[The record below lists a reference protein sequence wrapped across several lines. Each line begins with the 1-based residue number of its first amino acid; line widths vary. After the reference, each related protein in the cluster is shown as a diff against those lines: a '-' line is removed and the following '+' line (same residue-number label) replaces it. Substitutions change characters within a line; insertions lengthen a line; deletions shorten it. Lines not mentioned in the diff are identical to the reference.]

1 MEPILS
7 LGEEGSFGQENVIEL
22 PTQINSTTMAQWQRH
37 CSPEVIQAQILKL
50 KALRIDK
57 LNIDYKLVDRS
68 NDDRPYMVSE
78 DEDEN
83 EDDEKDG
90 AITEANAG
98 KNFVAD
104 ADQDVSIRKQ

>member
-1 MEPILS
+1 
-7 LGEEGSFGQENVIEL
+7 
-22 PTQINSTTMAQWQRH
+22 MAQWQRH
-37 CSPEVIQAQILKL
+37 CSPEAIQAQILKL

-90 AITEANAG
+90 AITEANTG
-98 KNFVAD
+98 KGVGGFVAD
-104 ADQDVSIRKQ
+104 ADQDVSIRKQKSTNQPNLREQFNHDNLLQE